1 MAATLIN
8 RVGLDRSAAEW
19 RDNKRLTSGRARRAI
34 KMGGLASQVGSSYL
48 WASLRKPFLSD
59 DAHHQALLDTH
70 IKNARLM
77 VESSK
82 ELRGAFLKLIQMLS
96 TREDILPTEALEVL
110 SLTQASVPPMDYAT
124 ISEQVRR
131 ELGKKPEQLFASF
144 DREAF
149 AAASL
154 GQVHR
159 ATHKSGAQVAVKI
172 QYPGVEQTVG
182 QDLKN
187 LKLLLTTLKAIAH
200 DLMRQKIDVRTV
212 YAELEERLS
221 EELDYER
228 EAANMKLFA
237 GLLRDDPEV
246 MIPARLPRTELAPR
260 ADDDLPG
267 RLSADRRFRAGGRS
281 GAQELGGAQIF
292 HPDLAPDPRVRRAAY
307 RSASGQLPG
316 HLPSAARHA
325 GFGSIRRFPE
335 PIRKANLKLARALL
349 AGDDRAMAQ
358 ALVALGYLDRA
369 QDASPLIEII
379 RILFEPVLVNRRF
392 DPKKYESVAKA
403 TTVGEIAVHNRL
415 YKSPAHSVFLI
426 RALIGAEGIVRQLG
440 VVADYHAMFRQCVDR
455 VKD

>member
-1 MAATLIN
+1 MA
-8 RVGLDRSAAEW
+8 VDKS
-19 RDNKRLTSGRARRAI
+19 LTSGRARRAMKI
-34 KMGGLASQVGSSYL
+34 GGLASHVGSSYL
-48 WASLRKPFLSD
+48 WASLRKPFLSE
-59 DAHHQALLDTH
+59 DAHTKALLDTH
-70 IKNARLM
+70 IKNARRI
-77 VESSK
+77 VEGSK

-96 TREDILPTEALEVL
+96 TREDILPAQALEVL
-110 SLTQASVPPMDYAT
+110 SVTQAGVPPMNYAT

-159 ATHKSGAQVAVKI
+159 ASLAGGEQVAVKI

-187 LKLLLTTLKAIAH
+187 LKLLLTTLKAFAH

-246 MIPARLPRTELAPR
+246 MIPRVFPQLSSRRVLTMTYLDGYPLTDVFAPVVDPELKSWVVRKYFTLIWRQVLEFGVLHTDPHPGNYLVTYHPRLGML
-260 ADDDLPG
+260 D
-267 RLSADRRFRAGGRS
+267 
-281 GAQELGGAQIF
+281 
-292 HPDLAPDPRVRRAAY
+292 
-307 RSASGQLPG
+307 
-316 HLPSAARHA
+316 
-325 GFGSIRRFPE
+325 FGSIRRFPE

-349 AGDDRAMAQ
+349 GDNDRAMAQ
-358 ALVALGYLDRA
+358 ALVALGFLDRTQPA
-369 QDASPLIEII
+369 APLIEIV

-392 DPKKYESVAKA
+392 DPKKYESVTKA
-403 TTVGEIAVHNRL
+403 TTVGEIAFQHRL

-440 VVADYHAMFRQCVDR
+440 VVANYHAMFRQCVEN

>member
-1 MAATLIN
+1 MA
-8 RVGLDRSAAEW
+8 D
-19 RDNKRLTSGRARRAI
+19 DKRLTSGRARRAL
-34 KMGGLASQVGSSYL
+34 KMGGLASQVGSNYL
-48 WASLRKPFLSD
+48 WTSLRRPFLSD
-59 DAHHQALLDTH
+59 DARHKALLDTH
-70 IKNARLM
+70 IKNARLI

-96 TREDILPTEALEVL
+96 TREDILPSEALEVL

-124 ISEQVRR
+124 ISEQIRR
-131 ELGKKPEQLFASF
+131 ELGKKPEQLFARF

-159 ATHKSGAQVAVKI
+159 ATLKSGEQVAVKI
-172 QYPGVEQTVG
+172 QYPEVEQTVG

-187 LKLLLTTLKAIAH
+187 LKLLLGTLKTIAH

-228 EAANMKLFA
+228 EAANTKLFA

-246 MIPARLPRTELAPR
+246 MIPTIFPELSSRRVLTMTYLDGYPLTDVFAPVVDPELKRWVVRKYFTLIWRQILEFGVLHTDPHPGNYLVTYHPRLGIL
-260 ADDDLPG
+260 D
-267 RLSADRRFRAGGRS
+267 
-281 GAQELGGAQIF
+281 
-292 HPDLAPDPRVRRAAY
+292 
-307 RSASGQLPG
+307 
-316 HLPSAARHA
+316 
-325 GFGSIRRFPE
+325 FGSIRRFAE
-335 PIRKANLKLARALL
+335 PIRRNNLKLARALL
-349 AGDDRAMAQ
+349 AGDERAMAQ
-358 ALVALGYLDRA
+358 ALVALGYLDRVQEA
-369 QDASPLIEII
+369 PPLIEIL

-403 TTVGEIAVHNRL
+403 TTVGEIAVQNRL

-426 RALIGAEGIVRQLG
+426 RTLIGAEGIVRQLG
-440 VVADYHAMFRQCVDR
+440 VVADYHTMFRECVER
-455 VKD
+455 VKN

>member
-1 MAATLIN
+1 MAA
-8 RVGLDRSAAEW
+8 D
-19 RDNKRLTSGRARRAI
+19 KRLTSGRARRAI
-34 KMGGLASQVGSSYL
+34 KMGGLASQVGSNYL

-59 DAHHQALLDTH
+59 DAHLKALLDTH
-70 IKNARLM
+70 IKNARLI
-77 VESSK
+77 VASSK

-96 TREDILPTEALEVL
+96 TREDILPGEALKVL

-124 ISEQVRR
+124 ISDQIRR
-131 ELGKKPEQLFASF
+131 ELGKKPEQIFVRF

-159 ATHKSGAQVAVKI
+159 ATLKSGEQVAVKI
-172 QYPGVEQTVG
+172 QYPGVEQTVD

-187 LKLLLTTLKAIAH
+187 LKLLLSTLKAIAH
-200 DLMRQKIDVRTV
+200 DLMRQKIDVRTL

-246 MIPARLPRTELAPR
+246 MIPTVFPELSSRRVLTMTYLEGYPLTDVFAPVVDRDLKRWVVHKYFNLIWRQILEFGVLHTDPHPGNYLVSYHPRLGIL
-260 ADDDLPG
+260 D
-267 RLSADRRFRAGGRS
+267 
-281 GAQELGGAQIF
+281 
-292 HPDLAPDPRVRRAAY
+292 
-307 RSASGQLPG
+307 
-316 HLPSAARHA
+316 
-325 GFGSIRRFPE
+325 FGSIRRFPE
-335 PIRKANLKLARALL
+335 TIRKANLKLARALL

-358 ALVALGYLDRA
+358 ALVTLGYLDRVQA
-369 QDASPLIEII
+369 APPLIEIM
-379 RILFEPVLVNRRF
+379 RILFEPVLVNRAF

-403 TTVGEIAVHNRL
+403 TTVGEIAVQNRL

-440 VVADYHAMFRQCVDR
+440 VVTNYHAMFRECVER
-455 VKD
+455 VKN